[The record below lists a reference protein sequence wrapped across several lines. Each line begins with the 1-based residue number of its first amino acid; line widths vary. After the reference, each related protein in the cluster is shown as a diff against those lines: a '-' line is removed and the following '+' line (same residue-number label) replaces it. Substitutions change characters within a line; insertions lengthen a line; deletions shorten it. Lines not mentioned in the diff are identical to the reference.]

1 MQKDPIATLV
11 GVFTKEKQKK
21 KCLLGGG
28 KTDAVNIKEVFCLLL
43 AIMRLWPSCQHLGAI
58 GHALFLCG
66 TGPC

>member
-43 AIMRLWPSCQHLGAI
+43 TIMRLWP
-58 GHALFLCG
+58 HASI
-66 TGPC
+66 